1 MDGGSNPPSSTTHGG
16 QIFSVP
22 LFLSR
27 KALFL
32 RASAFFLVDAVGHIS
47 LVFVLREH
55 SSLFFLSRLMDVS
68 MSRAQYSCGF
78 QGLGW
83 TQPMPEQMGF
93 ELTKSLLQAAD
104 FGHSGS
110 CLE

>member
-1 MDGGSNPPSSTTHGG
+1 
-16 QIFSVP
+16 
-22 LFLSR
+22 
-27 KALFL
+27 
-32 RASAFFLVDAVGHIS
+32 VDAVGQIS

-93 ELTKSLLQAAD
+93 ELTKSLLQA
-104 FGHSGS
+104 GSGRTKLRLMFCPWHNPS
-110 CLE
+110 FALQCIQ